1 MPIWSGIRRCCAWS
15 RCRAATAATMRTD
28 AEEFV
33 ALVPRLAGI
42 GRAHIAL
49 RLAQRA
55 VEFGERENDL
65 PLRIQALRVR
75 ARSQSELAE
84 YTGVVRSLLEAQSI
98 NREVGDPEQ

>member
-1 MPIWSGIRRCCAWS
+1 M
-15 RCRAATAATMRTD
+15 TAAAPLPSVPPPLPADAELDARLSGASTHAD

-42 GRAHIAL
+42 GRAHVAL

-55 VEFGERENDL
+55 AEVAERENDDV
-65 PLRIQALRVR
+65 LRIQALRVR

-98 NREVGDPEQ
+98 NRE